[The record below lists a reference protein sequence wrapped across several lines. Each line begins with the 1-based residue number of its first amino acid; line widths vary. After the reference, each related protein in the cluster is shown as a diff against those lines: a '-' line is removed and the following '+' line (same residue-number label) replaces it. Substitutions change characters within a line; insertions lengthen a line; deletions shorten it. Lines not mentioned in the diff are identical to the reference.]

1 MVANANA
8 NSKKVEGNLSVE
20 RRNEFSA
27 RCTWTIPDVKGKIK
41 QKAVWS
47 KYFDVG
53 GYDCRLL
60 LYPGGMLFTAA
71 LHASV
76 CHELCELAGKRRAD
90 RSSHQQTACPT
101 SLARIAAPFSFLV
114 SVVCF

>member
-1 MVANANA
+1 MVANAVA

-20 RRNEFSA
+20 RQNEFSA
-27 RCTWTIPDVKGKIK
+27 RCTWTIPEVKGKIK

-60 LYPGGMLFTAA
+60 LYPGGMLFSTA
-71 LHASV
+71 LCASG
-76 CHELCELAGKRRAD
+76 CH
-90 RSSHQQTACPT
+90 
-101 SLARIAAPFSFLV
+101 
-114 SVVCF
+114 

>member
-1 MVANANA
+1 MVANAVT

-20 RRNEFSA
+20 RQNEFSA

-60 LYPGGMLFTAA
+60 LYPGGMLFTTA
-71 LHASV
+71 LCMPACDERCLV
-76 CHELCELAGKRRAD
+76 ARKRRVE
-90 RSSHQQTACPT
+90 RSRLMNQGRRASGA
-101 SLARIAAPFSFLV
+101 
-114 SVVCF
+114 

>member
-1 MVANANA
+1 MVSNANA
-8 NSKKVEGNLSVE
+8 AKKVEENLTVD
-20 RRNEFSA
+20 RRNKFSA

-60 LYPGGMLFTAA
+60 LYPGG
-71 LHASV
+71 ASRGAE
-76 CHELCELAGKRRAD
+76 CCLMA
-90 RSSHQQTACPT
+90 T
-101 SLARIAAPFSFLV
+101 
-114 SVVCF
+114 

>member
-1 MVANANA
+1 MVANANV
-8 NSKKVEGNLSVE
+8 SKKVEGNLSVE

-60 LYPGGMLFTAA
+60 LYPGGMLFIHA
-71 LHASV
+71 LCVQA
-76 CHELCELAGKRRAD
+76 CHERCVEVGKRRVD
-90 RSSHQQTACPT
+90 
-101 SLARIAAPFSFLV
+101 
-114 SVVCF
+114 

>member
-1 MVANANA
+1 MVSNAQIT
-8 NSKKVEGNLSVE
+8 KKVEENLTVD
-20 RRNEFSA
+20 RRNKFSA

-60 LYPGGMLFTAA
+60 LYPGGVP
-71 LHASV
+71 H
-76 CHELCELAGKRRAD
+76 
-90 RSSHQQTACPT
+90 
-101 SLARIAAPFSFLV
+101 
-114 SVVCF
+114 